1 MGQGP
6 NSALP
11 TAAGNA
17 PAVSEAGQNPAAF
30 PSAGVRP
37 RAAEIP
43 PQAPDIAAIAP
54 GSTHRPVAPADG
66 RTALRHPA
74 LSVKACT
81 VLRLAS
87 PVPADRIRCGSTR
100 PLLAAKAPLWP
111 VRPEPA
117 ATLGESCSAR
127 SPPAAQKP
135 AGRK

>member
-1 MGQGP
+1 MGRGP

-17 PAVSEAGQNPAAF
+17 SAVAEAGRNPAAF
-30 PSAGVRP
+30 PSAGARP

-43 PQAPDIAAIAP
+43 PQVPNIAASAP

-66 RTALRHPA
+66 RTAVRHPA
-74 LSVKACT
+74 LSAKACN

-87 PVPADRIRCGSTR
+87 PVPADRTRCGSTR

-111 VRPEPA
+111 VTPEPA
-117 ATLGESCSAR
+117 ATADESCSAL

-135 AGRK
+135 ADRK

>member
-1 MGQGP
+1 MGRDP

-11 TAAGNA
+11 TAADNA
-17 PAVSEAGQNPAAF
+17 PAVAEAKRNPVAF
-30 PSAGVRP
+30 PSAGARP
-37 RAAEIP
+37 RAADIP
-43 PQAPDIAAIAP
+43 PWVPGIAASAP

-66 RTALRHPA
+66 RTALRHQA

-81 VLRLAS
+81 VPRLAS

>member
-1 MGQGP
+1 MGRGP

-17 PAVSEAGQNPAAF
+17 PAVAEAERNPVAF
-30 PSAGVRP
+30 PSAGERP

-43 PQAPDIAAIAP
+43 PQAPYTAASAP
-54 GSTHRPVAPADG
+54 GSTHRPVAPAGG

-74 LSVKACT
+74 LSAKARN

-87 PVPADRIRCGSTR
+87 PVPADRTRCGSTR

-111 VRPEPA
+111 VTPEPA
-117 ATLGESCSAR
+117 ATADESWSVLL
-127 SPPAAQKP
+127 PPAAQRP